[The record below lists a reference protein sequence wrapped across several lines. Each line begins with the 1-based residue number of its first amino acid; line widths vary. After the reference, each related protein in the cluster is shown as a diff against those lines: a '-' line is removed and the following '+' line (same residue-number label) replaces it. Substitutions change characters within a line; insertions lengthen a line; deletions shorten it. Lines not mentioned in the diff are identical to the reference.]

1 MTYKQRR
8 SWLNL
13 MRQFNNRGSSSSTS
27 SSLDISLYF
36 GCKWI
41 NNIVYCDEIKKLR
54 FFVNIKLLFCL
65 RFQWKWLMKL
75 TTNKLTWRDVSH
87 CSDLKVR
94 ICGKRQVFVF
104 SSISAFYISHF
115 QITKHHLLCVNTH
128 PPSSWAKQ
136 HKTPSLC
143 SIGEHKKSLKSY
155 KSWFDKKK
163 ITQKLH

>member
-1 MTYKQRR
+1 M
-8 SWLNL
+8 
-13 MRQFNNRGSSSSTS
+13 F
-27 SSLDISLYF
+27 
-36 GCKWI
+36 
-41 NNIVYCDEIKKLR
+41 IKKLR
-54 FFVNIKLLFCL
+54 FFVNIKLWFFL
-65 RFQWKWLMKL
+65 RFQWKWWMKL

-94 ICGKRQVFVF
+94 ICGKSQVFVF
-104 SSISAFYISHF
+104 SSISHF

-155 KSWFDKKK
+155 KVGLTKKNHSKVTLVWQRNRKLASFTCQSSLWLMHVLSHKQK
-163 ITQKLH
+163 I